1 MMLNS
6 KPLLF
11 GLTIAGLVL
20 GLAGCGGITDRIG
33 DLNPFDRGEDIMPG
47 DRQPVLT
54 GGGNALAG
62 ATLSGK
68 SASISAAVALSDWP
82 QPGGNAANAPGN
94 VSLSGGDGALLW
106 RASTSAKV
114 GKKGVRASAPPL
126 AVGGRFY
133 VYDAGGTV
141 TALAGAGGRQWS
153 VSLKPEGENSLT
165 TGGGIAAAGNVIVAA
180 TGYGELV
187 ALDAATG
194 GRAWT
199 YKLREPARGAPT
211 AAGGKAYV
219 VTASNVL
226 HAVNMADGSE
236 AWTYAGIPENAGIL
250 SAASPAVAGN
260 TVIVP
265 YTSGEVIAFDAGTGQ
280 PKWSDSV
287 IRAVRTAAVSGLS
300 DISASPVASNG
311 VVFATGVSGRT
322 IAVKLSNGERLWEE
336 NVGSAYT
343 PAVSGNAVFLI
354 DLDDNLVALE
364 RATGK
369 AFWST
374 RLPVVRK
381 KRFFSVW
388 AGPMLAGSKLWA
400 VSNDGRLIAVEPAT
414 GQILFERKLAGPAF
428 IKPTAAGGRLYVLA
442 GDGSLLALR

>member
-1 MMLNS
+1 MRL
-6 KPLLF
+6 KPKPFSYSLVVA
-11 GLTIAGLVL
+11 GLTL
-20 GLAGCGGITDRIG
+20 GLAGCSVADQIG
-33 DLNPFDRGEDIMPG
+33 NLNPFKRGEDIMPG
-47 DRQPVLT
+47 ERRPVLS
-54 GGGNALAG
+54 GAGDALAG
-62 ATLSGK
+62 TALSG
-68 SASISAAVALSDWP
+68 SAPSISAAVALSDWS

-94 VSLSGGDGALLW
+94 VSLSGGDGASLW
-106 RASTSAKV
+106 RAQTTAKA

-165 TGGGIAAAGNVIVAA
+165 TGGGIAAAGNIIVAA
-180 TGYGELV
+180 TGYGDLV
-187 ALDAATG
+187 ALDRATG

-199 YKLREPARGAPT
+199 YDLQEPARSAPT
-211 AAGGKAYV
+211 AAAGRVYV

-226 HAVNMADGSE
+226 HAVNIADGSE
-236 AWTYAGIPENAGIL
+236 AWTYAGIPETAGVL

-260 TVIVP
+260 TVVVP
-265 YTSGEVIAFDAGTGQ
+265 YSSGEVIAFDAASGE

-287 IRAVRTAAVSGLS
+287 IRAVRTSAVSGLS
-300 DISASPVASNG
+300 DVAASPVISDG

-322 IAVKLSNGERLWEE
+322 IAVRLSNGERLWEE
-336 NVGSAYT
+336 NIGSAYT
-343 PAVSGNAVFLI
+343 PAVSGNAIFLI
-354 DLDDNLVALE
+354 DLDDNLVALD
-364 RATGK
+364 RATGR

-388 AGPMLAGSKLWA
+388 AGPTLAGNALWA
-400 VSNDGRLIAVEPAT
+400 VSNDGRLISVDPAT
-414 GQILFERKLAGPAF
+414 GRIVADRKLSGPAF
-428 IKPTAAGGRLYVLA
+428 IKPTAAAGRLYVLA
-442 GDGSLLALR
+442 GDGSLSALR

>member
-1 MMLNS
+1 MTPKLN
-6 KPLLF
+6 PFFYRLAM
-11 GLTIAGLVL
+11 AGLVL
-20 GLAGCGGITDRIG
+20 GLAGCSVADQIG
-33 DLNPFDRGEDIMPG
+33 NLNPFNRGEDIMPG
-47 DRQPVLT
+47 DRRSVLGST
-54 GGGNALAG
+54 GDALAG
-62 ATLSGK
+62 ATLSGA
-68 SASISAAVALSDWP
+68 SASISSTVALSDWS
-82 QPGGNAANAPGN
+82 QPGGNAANAPGH

-106 RASTSAKV
+106 RAQTSAKV

-126 AVGGRFY
+126 AVGGRYY

-165 TGGGIAAAGNVIVAA
+165 TGGGIAATGNIIVAA
-180 TGYGELV
+180 TGYSELV

-199 YKLREPARGAPT
+199 YDLREPARGAPT

-219 VTASNVL
+219 VTTSNVL
-226 HAVNMADGSE
+226 HAVNIADGSE
-236 AWTYAGIPENAGIL
+236 AWTYAGIPETAGVL

-260 TVIVP
+260 IVVVP
-265 YTSGEVIAFDAGTGQ
+265 YTSGEVIAFDTATGD

-287 IRAVRTAAVSGLS
+287 IRAVRTSAVSGLS
-300 DISASPVASNG
+300 DVSASPVISNG
-311 VVFATGVSGRT
+311 MVFATGVSGRT

-336 NVGSAYT
+336 NIGSAYT
-343 PAVSGNAVFLI
+343 PAVSGNAVFLL
-354 DLDDNLVALE
+354 DLDDNLVALN
-364 RATGK
+364 RASGK

-374 RLPVVRK
+374 KLPVVRK

-388 AGPMLAGSKLWA
+388 AGPTLAGNALWA
-400 VSNDGRLIAVEPAT
+400 VSNDGRLISVEPAT
-414 GQILFERKLAGPAF
+414 GQILSDRKLPGPAF

-442 GDGSLLALR
+442 GDGSLSALR

>member
-1 MMLNS
+1 MTLKYNPFSCALAM
-6 KPLLF
+6 
-11 GLTIAGLVL
+11 AGLML
-20 GLAGCGGITDRIG
+20 GLAGCSVADQIG
-33 DLNPFDRGEDIMPG
+33 NLNPFNRGEDIMPG
-47 DRQPVLT
+47 DRRSVLANT
-54 GGGNALAG
+54 GDALAG
-62 ATLSGK
+62 ASLSGS
-68 SASISAAVALSDWP
+68 SASISANVALSDWS

-106 RASTSAKV
+106 RAKTSAKV
-114 GKKGVRASAPPL
+114 AKKGVRASAPPL
-126 AVGGRFY
+126 TVGGRYY

-199 YKLREPARGAPT
+199 YDLREPARGAPT
-211 AAGGKAYV
+211 AAGGKVYV
-219 VTASNVL
+219 VTVSNVL
-226 HAVNMADGSE
+226 HAVNIADGGE
-236 AWTYAGIPENAGIL
+236 AWTYAGIPETAGVL
-250 SAASPAVAGN
+250 SAASPAVSGN
-260 TVIVP
+260 IVVVP
-265 YTSGEVIAFDAGTGQ
+265 YSSGEVIAFDTASGD
-280 PKWSDSV
+280 PKWSDTV
-287 IRAVRTAAVSGLS
+287 IRAVRTSAVSGLS
-300 DISASPVASNG
+300 DVSASPVISDG
-311 VVFATGVSGRT
+311 TVFATGVSGRT

-343 PAVSGNAVFLI
+343 PAVSGNSVFLI
-354 DLDDNLVALE
+354 DLDDNLVALN
-364 RATGK
+364 RSTGK

-388 AGPMLAGSKLWA
+388 AGPMLAGNKLWA
-400 VSNDGRLIAVEPAT
+400 VSNDGKLISVEPAT
-414 GQILFERKLAGPAF
+414 GQILSDRKLPGPAF

-442 GDGSLLALR
+442 GDGSLSALR